1 MDGDGG
7 RRWVTPEG
15 RVLVEG
21 EPSPVDFE
29 GVPLPG
35 VVEAHAYEL
44 RDGSGKVLGTFQ
56 PEQIRLDDYKECFNL
71 IHYQVVGTALVRF
84 TSYCFEEST
93 YDTPFAHEAEKSVV
107 MSGLKPL

>member
-7 RRWVTPEG
+7 RRWVTPDG

-44 RDGSGKVLGTFQ
+44 RDGSGQVLKTFQ
-56 PEQIRLDDYKECFNL
+56 AERKRIQEYHERFWITS
-71 IHYQVVGTALVRF
+71 YQVVGDQLIKF
-84 TSYCFEEST
+84 DSYCFEEST

-107 MSGLKPL
+107 MTGLKPV